1 MPPSCSVTILSMLNK
16 TVSYL
21 FILLVVAVVLYGTKF
36 AVYDRGTR
44 IAVMNCRVIRI
55 LCFGDSLTSGFS
67 TTTIELHPY
76 STRLQ
81 ELFDCYNRTLL
92 STSIPRPIFE
102 VHNVGMPGEKAK
114 DQMFPRLNQILQR
127 AVVKYRWVII
137 LAGTNDM
144 RNSRKNSSISDSIA
158 IFSALVKLH
167 NISHTF
173 GAKTVAVTIP
183 DRECEEGSNACSN
196 LKETHNRVNALL
208 RGLTSRNKDNVILA
222 DLASEMFLPRD
233 KMLWSDSL
241 HFTKD
246 GYTKMANIIYN
257 SMKDHV

>member
-16 TVSYL
+16 TGSYL
-21 FILLVVAVVLYGTKF
+21 FIPLLVAVVLYVTKF
-36 AVYDRGTR
+36 AVYERGTR
-44 IAVMNCRVIRI
+44 IAVVDCRVIRI

-67 TTTIELHPY
+67 TTTVELHPY

-92 STSIPRPIFE
+92 SASIPRPIFE
-102 VHNVGMPGEKAK
+102 VHNAGMPGERAK
-114 DQMFPRLNQILQR
+114 DQMFPRLNQILHR
-127 AVVKYRWVII
+127 AIVKYSWVII

-144 RNSRKNSSISDSIA
+144 RKSIKNSSISDSRA

-183 DRECEEGSNACSN
+183 DRECEESNACSN
-196 LKETHNRVNALL
+196 LKETHKRVNALL

-222 DLASEMFLPRD
+222 DLASEMFLVRD

-241 HFTKD
+241 HFTKE